1 MMCWMPSGNWVKFQ
15 GSPVKGIVN
24 FTSGERVGKA
34 AERRCH
40 WSLALNEEV
49 TKSTKG
55 WETF

>member
-1 MMCWMPSGNWVKFQ
+1 M
-15 GSPVKGIVN
+15 KGIVN
-24 FTSGERVGKA
+24 FISGERVGKA

-55 WETF
+55 WKTF